1 MNVVLLAATGRAGK
15 TTLAELISRG
25 HSVTAV
31 ARDPA
36 KLGTD
41 LPASVRVVQDDTG
54 LDQSPSLGLD
64 DRRVSTLNIR
74 SVGPTRRDPVMTDS
88 LVDASAQPR
97 SYVSRHGAAGRSG
110 RTLSSL

>member
-15 TTLAELISRG
+15 TILAELISRG

-41 LPASVRVVQDDTG
+41 LPASVTG
-54 LDQSPSLGLD
+54 GSC
-64 DRRVSTLNIR
+64 
-74 SVGPTRRDPVMTDS
+74 
-88 LVDASAQPR
+88 
-97 SYVSRHGAAGRSG
+97 
-110 RTLSSL
+110 